1 MVDCL
6 FRFMKVQ
13 YVIALL
19 LSLFTIRL
27 HAQYGIEHDT
37 VRLRKDSLVAISY
50 KESISYGKA
59 VNALNFKEY
68 EVHKPSGEV
77 FGMNVD
83 FKLYRP
89 FYVPLYY
96 TNPSPMFYG
105 DYNTVGR
112 ILPNLYGVGSQSTLP
127 GLGRINRI
135 SFMYGWSSG
144 YFDVQTG
151 VSATKYSLPYSVG
164 QSFGAFGTLLYHPGE
179 RFYIKLFGSYSPDSR
194 YGFNRTFYEATIRY
208 DVTDRFGVEVGVQ
221 RYYEPQRGWQTA
233 PIAIPYYRFN
243 KLKFG
248 IDMGGLLYEGI
259 RNAIDK

>member
-1 MVDCL
+1 
-6 FRFMKVQ
+6 MKVQ
-13 YVIALL
+13 YAIVLL
-19 LSLFTIRL
+19 LSLFTVRL
-27 HAQYGIEHDT
+27 HAQHGIERDT
-37 VRLRKDSLVAISY
+37 VRLRKDSLVSIPH

-59 VNALNFKEY
+59 VNTLNPKEY
-68 EVHKPSGEV
+68 EVHKPSGKV
-77 FGMNVD
+77 SGMNVD

-105 DYNTVGR
+105 DYSTAGR
-112 ILPNLYGVGSQSTLP
+112 ILPSLYGTGSQSTLP

-135 SFMYGWSSG
+135 SFMYGWSND
-144 YFDVQTG
+144 YFDVQAG

-164 QSFGAFGTLLYHPGE
+164 QSFGAFGTLLYHPRE
-179 RFYIKLFGSYSPDSR
+179 RFHIKLFGSYSPDSR
-194 YGFNRTFYEATIRY
+194 YGFNGTSYGTTVGY

-221 RYYEPQRGWQTA
+221 RYYESQRGWQTA
-233 PIAIPYYRFN
+233 PIAIPYYKFN

-259 RNAIDK
+259 RNAVNK

>member
-1 MVDCL
+1 
-6 FRFMKVQ
+6 MKVQ
-13 YVIALL
+13 YAIVLL
-19 LSLFTIRL
+19 LSLFTVRL
-27 HAQYGIEHDT
+27 HAQHGIERDT
-37 VRLRKDSLVAISY
+37 VRLRKDSLVSIPH

-59 VNALNFKEY
+59 VNTLNPKEY
-68 EVHKPSGEV
+68 EVHKPSGKV
-77 FGMNVD
+77 SGMNVD

-105 DYNTVGR
+105 DYSTAGR
-112 ILPNLYGVGSQSTLP
+112 ILPSLYGTGSQSTLP

-135 SFMYGWSSG
+135 SFMYGWSND
-144 YFDVQTG
+144 YFDVQAG

-164 QSFGAFGTLLYHPGE
+164 QSLGAFGTLLYHPRE
-179 RFYIKLFGSYSPDSR
+179 RFHIKLFGSYSPDSR
-194 YGFNRTFYEATIRY
+194 YGFNGTSYGTTVGY

-233 PIAIPYYRFN
+233 PIAIPYYKFN

-259 RNAIDK
+259 RNAVNK